1 MTPLFPMEVHA
12 FDFDGTLTRR
22 DTLVEF
28 IRYVK
33 GDKEFLK
40 CFLRYSPQLVAMKV
54 GLYPNWKVKRQ
65 VFSYCFAGM
74 KEEVFNDFSTRFAQA
89 KSSLMR
95 PAGVEKIRSLLQDD
109 CQVVVVSASV
119 ENWVRPFFGD
129 LSDAIQFLC
138 TRVEVKDG
146 VLTGRFLTKNCFGKE
161 KVARLRTLYPDRRA
175 IELTAYGDSRGDREM
190 LDYAN
195 EGYYRPFR

>member
-1 MTPLFPMEVHA
+1 MTPLFPMKVHA

-40 CFLRYSPQLVAMKV
+40 CFLRYSPQLMAMKV